1 MASTGLMYAVNIFAY
16 IEESISVHI
25 FKKKLR
31 DVLCIVISG
40 SNYLI
45 LNVLLLLLELKSCY

>member
-1 MASTGLMYAVNIFAY
+1 MADTVLMYEVNIFAY
-16 IEESISVHI
+16 IEESISIHI